1 MNEGGDRR
9 TLQGRDVAWELI
21 KAWGMEEEDPFVD
34 VSGLE
39 DWNAGFRSA
48 GVVDDITGGEG
59 CPYEEEG
66 LSSEFGLVF

>member
-1 MNEGGDRR
+1 M
-9 TLQGRDVAWELI
+9 
-21 KAWGMEEEDPFVD
+21 D